1 MHNILKSLS
10 IIIISIILITSCAP
24 PRSSVDH
31 ATYKTK
37 HNTST
42 SNSKCAEVK
51 KVKVNSREFI
61 HAGEKYLD
69 IKNRLIEQLLAD
81 AVTQTIGLEIRR
93 HSRLT
98 IETRNEIGAEGLKDG
113 FKEISTDKAKGYIK
127 SYRIEAESFGKVD
140 DLPILELS
148 LIVDVCIPKFHN
160 LREIIII
167 GTFESK
173 SSDLEGVKELVSS
186 VFFDND
192 KYELVKGNP
201 ENTYHDWLITGK
213 LLSATATCEKSFGR
227 SILGAFAGMVEV
239 NRKRLSVDPHV
250 IKVTVIS
257 YMQAKNTIDNRI
269 ISNTLTLTKNF
280 PVSLSKKAIENN
292 IDILIMESFKEASVA
307 LFEKLIAG
315 WNER

>member
-1 MHNILKSLS
+1 MHNISKSFS
-10 IIIISIILITSCAP
+10 IIIISLILITSCAA
-24 PRSSVDH
+24 PRSSIDH
-31 ATYKTK
+31 TTYKTK
-37 HNTST
+37 HNTSK
-42 SNSKCAEVK
+42 SNTKCAEVK
-51 KVKVNSREFI
+51 KVKVTSKEFI

-93 HSRLT
+93 HSKLT
-98 IETRNEIGAEGLKDG
+98 IETHNEIGAEGLKDG

-127 SYRIEAESFGKVD
+127 SYHIERESFGKVG
-140 DLPILELS
+140 DLTVLELS

-167 GTFESK
+167 GTFESEN
-173 SSDLEGVKELVSS
+173 SDLEGVEELVSS
-186 VFFDND
+186 VFLDND

-213 LLSATATCEKSFGR
+213 LLSATATCKKSFGR
-227 SILGAFAGMVEV
+227 SILSAFAGMVQV

-250 IKVTVIS
+250 IQATVIS
-257 YMQAKNTIDNRI
+257 YMQAKNIIDNRI
-269 ISNTLTLTKNF
+269 ISNTVTLTKNF
-280 PVSLSKKAIENN
+280 PVSLSEKAIANN
-292 IDILIMESFKEASVA
+292 IDMLIMESFKEASVA

-315 WNER
+315 WNDR